1 MRIDPRPRELL
12 IKYVKAHGLDIC
24 HDAYRFRKF
33 LEARCPDSEKE
44 IDALVAVVFS
54 GVLDQLPPKCLLRG
68 AEPVLDEY
76 AQQIEKISGL
86 RRGLLRWALDSWVL
100 AMGAVPSDDI
110 ADAVSGIQQPS
121 ASSSMTALGNPT
133 AGITRS
139 ALDVV
144 RGRSSAEDAS
154 SSGSGQGNSS
164 ETDNGCGCCGCF
176 VLIVAAFLVF
186 GILGLFSVF

>member
-33 LEARCPDSEKE
+33 LEACCPDSEKE

-54 GVLDQLPPKCLLRG
+54 GVLDQLPAKCLLRG

-100 AMGAVPSDDI
+100 AM
-110 ADAVSGIQQPS
+110 DAVSGIQQPS
-121 ASSSMTALGNPT
+121 ASSSMTAHGLPI

-139 ALDVV
+139 VLDVV
-144 RGRSSAEDAS
+144 RGRSSAEDTS
-154 SSGSGQGNSS
+154 SSDSGQGNSS

-176 VLIVAAFLVF
+176 VLIVAAFIVF